1 MTNRY
6 TPHLAI
12 LLLLIFTSYS
22 MNHLLSKFDGEFKN
36 MLHHRNIGDTSKSF
50 SIAMKILV
58 SVETLKGDLD
68 ISEPTVMVVTDDENE
83 EKSCNQLLDAVVEAG
98 NKNNWVNN
106 FE

>member
-1 MTNRY
+1 
-6 TPHLAI
+6 
-12 LLLLIFTSYS
+12 
-22 MNHLLSKFDGEFKN
+22 